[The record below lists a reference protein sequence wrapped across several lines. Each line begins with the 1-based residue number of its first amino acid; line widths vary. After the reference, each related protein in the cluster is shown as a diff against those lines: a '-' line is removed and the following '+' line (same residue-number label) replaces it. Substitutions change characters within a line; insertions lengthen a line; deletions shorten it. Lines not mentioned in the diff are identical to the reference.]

1 MAKQTK
7 AEKTAADI
15 AAFRQQIDEGKRKP
29 LTQTGIENAVISK
42 YQCRKTRWLD
52 RHPEYKK
59 AVLTAEDSLSTE
71 DVKTETTLNTEAQ

>member
-15 AAFRQQIDEGKRKP
+15 AAFRQQTEEGKRKP
-29 LTQTGIENAVISK
+29 LTQTGTENATISK
-42 YQCRKTRWLD
+42 YHRRKTRWLD

-59 AVLTAEDSLSTE
+59 ALLTEEDSLSTE
-71 DVKTETTLNTEAQ
+71 DVKTETTPNTDAQ